1 MCVNPRTYK
10 WPVGETVNTSA
21 SQADTHGF
29 EPRTGHHLRRLG
41 LIQYIKP
48 FLFALCGLFFLFK
61 AMFFKTKLINE
72 HFWSFNLLT
81 IS

>member
-29 EPRTGHHLRRLG
+29 EPRTGHHNNSVVKIKTIEHINGG
-41 LIQYIKP
+41 LYIIT
-48 FLFALCGLFFLFK
+48 G
-61 AMFFKTKLINE
+61 
-72 HFWSFNLLT
+72 FNLT
-81 IS
+81 F